1 VALSQRPIEITVE
14 GFAIDPRHRYAN
26 VVSWSMR
33 SRALFATVG
42 AVVLAGAAVAPI
54 LLNAPAHHQASVT
67 SEVVPFELS
76 GLYVTDC
83 GVERSIRPQPASC
96 SGLYRVG
103 GLTASPAFDPFHRAM
118 YYGYLAG
125 ELVPCL
131 KDHGFAVELPSRDTV
146 RAIDVSAWYLTIVM
160 RDGGEFDQAIDAWYE
175 CPLIPSYLQD
185 SARNGV
191 GVVE

>member
-1 VALSQRPIEITVE
+1 MRRRTLIAVGLGTIALV
-14 GFAIDPRHRYAN
+14 
-26 VVSWSMR
+26 
-33 SRALFATVG
+33 
-42 AVVLAGAAVAPI
+42 GAAVAPPW
-54 LLNAPAHHQASVT
+54 LASLGPRAAPAEST
-67 SEVVPFELS
+67 VVPFELA

-83 GVERSIRPQPASC
+83 DIERSIRPQPASC

-131 KDHGFAVELPSRDTV
+131 RDHGFAVETPSRDAV
-146 RAIDVSAWYLTIVM
+146 RGIDVSAWYLTILLQEEA
-160 RDGGEFDQAIDAWYE
+160 EFDHAIDAWYA
-175 CPLIPSYLQD
+175 CPLVPSYLQD
-185 SARNGV
+185 SARDGL

>member
-1 VALSQRPIEITVE
+1 
-14 GFAIDPRHRYAN
+14 
-26 VVSWSMR
+26 MR

-42 AVVLAGAAVAPI
+42 AIVLTGAAVAPI
-54 LLNAPAHHQASVT
+54 WLGSVGRQATPVEST
-67 SEVVPFELS
+67 VVPFELS
-76 GLYVTDC
+76 GLYMTDC

-96 SGLYRVG
+96 SGLFRVG

-131 KDHGFAVELPSRDTV
+131 RDHGFTVETPSRDTV
-146 RAIDVSAWYLTIVM
+146 RGIDVSAWYLTILLQ
-160 RDGGEFDQAIDAWYE
+160 DQADFDGSINAWYE

-185 SARNGV
+185 SARDGL
-191 GVVE
+191 GVVG

>member
-1 VALSQRPIEITVE
+1 MRRRTLIAVGLGTIALV
-14 GFAIDPRHRYAN
+14 
-26 VVSWSMR
+26 
-33 SRALFATVG
+33 
-42 AVVLAGAAVAPI
+42 GAAVAPPWVGS
-54 LLNAPAHHQASVT
+54 LGQPDAPVET
-67 SEVVPFELS
+67 TVVPFELA

-83 GVERSIRPQPASC
+83 DVERSIRPQPASC

-103 GLTASPAFDPFHRAM
+103 GLTASPDFDPFHRAM

-131 KDHGFAVELPSRDTV
+131 RERGFPADLPSRDAM
-146 RAIDVSAWYLTIVM
+146 RGIDISAWYLTIVLQ
-160 RDGGEFDQAIDAWYE
+160 DNAEFDQAIDAWYA

-185 SARNGV
+185 SARDGL